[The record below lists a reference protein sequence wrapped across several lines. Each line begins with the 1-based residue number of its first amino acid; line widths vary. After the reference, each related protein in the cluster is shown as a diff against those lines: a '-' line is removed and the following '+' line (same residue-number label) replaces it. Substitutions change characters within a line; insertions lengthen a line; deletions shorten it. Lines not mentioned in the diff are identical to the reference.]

1 MITDLVARVSGTVDF
16 TDGTT
21 QKFGV
26 IREDGAL
33 VEPFSA
39 DSLEAFKQLWTQRHT
54 PINALLNLLGATFT
68 ITTGKPTTQKTVAD
82 WTFLVNGTI
91 TRSDGSTGHFNAVFD
106 VKGGSRVTGASVF
119 AEVKAD
125 ATYKAA
131 FDAVLEAVAGANK
144 VVIQ

>member
-1 MITDLVARVSGTVDF
+1 MITDLVVRISGTVDF

-33 VEPFSA
+33 VEPFAA
-39 DSLEAFKQLWTQRHT
+39 DSVEAFKQLWNQRNA
-54 PINALLNLLGATFT
+54 PITALLNLLGATFT
-68 ITTGKPTTQKTVAD
+68 ITTSPPTTQKTVAD
-82 WTFLVNGTI
+82 WVFLVNGTI
-91 TRSDGSTGHFNAVFD
+91 ARSDGTHSHFNAVYD

-119 AEVKAD
+119 AEVAAD
-125 ATYKAA
+125 ATYKAI

-144 VVIQ
+144 VAIS